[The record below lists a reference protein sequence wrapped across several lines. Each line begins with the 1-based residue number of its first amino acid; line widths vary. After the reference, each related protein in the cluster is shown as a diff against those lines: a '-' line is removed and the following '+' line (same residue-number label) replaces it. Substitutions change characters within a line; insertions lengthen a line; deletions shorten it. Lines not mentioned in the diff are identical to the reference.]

1 MSARSELLDD
11 LTSHIRSGQPISFCK
26 DGDGEQAAMANAV
39 GENCDGSRYS
49 PELGRKLRAAFSFFD
64 SIPEVRVVY
73 FCNQEEYQVL
83 LHAPPDPATG
93 DIQQT
98 VNFWRAVRA
107 SNHRKVFV
115 GPERLAPV
123 VPLLRCDAH
132 VIVPLGNAFDS
143 YDDILRRM
151 IVESLPGAIF
161 IFSSGMTA
169 KPLAADIIRHLG
181 GDVSCMDSGSAW
193 DAMFFTST
201 RDGALLPEVARG
213 LYADLLR
220 VHSIVCTKNRA
231 LQLDALL
238 KSMKVY
244 APQFWPPTLFWMA
257 TNDDDARAYQA
268 LFADYPECPLVDQAR
283 ATFSGDLLSKCLA
296 TDADYAALFCDDDVF
311 FRPAPFCAPHPG
323 TAFSLR
329 FGEGVGDGCSP
340 EFVAAACAALPPVAP
355 GTAPAPPGPGPELR
369 GYSMDGNVHPIN
381 ELRAAIAS
389 LGYFPDPSNLEARL
403 NTECKPIQELHG
415 AQNCMLSIPHNLVQ
429 DVFPNNPNMGFSPA
443 DLTRRYLAGER
454 IDLDAMDFSN
464 VIDAHQFLPY
474 VFKRV

>member
-1 MSARSELLDD
+1 M
-11 LTSHIRSGQPISFCK
+11 
-26 DGDGEQAAMANAV
+26 
-39 GENCDGSRYS
+39 
-49 PELGRKLRAAFSFFD
+49 
-64 SIPEVRVVY
+64 
-73 FCNQEEYQVL
+73 
-83 LHAPPDPATG
+83 
-93 DIQQT
+93 
-98 VNFWRAVRA
+98 
-107 SNHRKVFV
+107 
-115 GPERLAPV
+115 
-123 VPLLRCDAH
+123 
-132 VIVPLGNAFDS
+132 
-143 YDDILRRM
+143 
-151 IVESLPGAIF
+151 
-161 IFSSGMTA
+161 
-169 KPLAADIIRHLG
+169 
-181 GDVSCMDSGSAW
+181 
-193 DAMFFTST
+193 
-201 RDGALLPEVARG
+201 
-213 LYADLLR
+213 
-220 VHSIVCTKNRA
+220 
-231 LQLDALL
+231 QLDALL

-257 TNDDDARAYQA
+257 ANDDDARAYQT
-268 LFADYPECPLVDQAR
+268 LFTDYPECPLVPQVR
-283 ATFSGDLLSKCLA
+283 ATFSQDLLQKCLA

-323 TAFSLR
+323 TTFSLR

-340 EFVAAACAALPPVAP
+340 EFVAAALAGMPPVAP
-355 GTAPAPPGPGPELR
+355 GTAPPPPGPGPELR